1 MFCGWKHC
9 PEEAHLNRWA
19 KRWLII
25 KYNHQKSLFICLFE
39 QKYVCMA
46 WASTNKRDCDAWSLL
61 LLAAAVRSFAHMP
74 LGISDRNNIIS
85 LMSLAIIF
93 LAILSSRIG
102 DAIAICR
109 TTAESLVNHL
119 VGQIVSRE
127 SVWMDLPHHI
137 CSHFDLS
144 DCVYSLW
151 SWCMWFLL
159 LSIYAFHYTNNGIQ
173 HTAKYN
179 TPLLLNLT
187 KNSSAQVSL
196 AFLWW
201 KFVQPFV
208 RIFGNLA

>member
-1 MFCGWKHC
+1 MLFHHFYKELVSFAFIVFVRHTTDCFLLLGCYMFCGWKHC

-46 WASTNKRDCDAWSLL
+46 RASTNKRDCDAWSLL
-61 LLAAAVRSFAHMP
+61 LLAAAVLSFAHMP

-127 SVWMDLPHHI
+127 SVWMASSPSYLFTFWLVRLCVQSMKLMYVVFATFHI
-137 CSHFDLS
+137 R
-144 DCVYSLW
+144 
-151 SWCMWFLL
+151 
-159 LSIYAFHYTNNGIQ
+159 I
-173 HTAKYN
+173 
-179 TPLLLNLT
+179 PLH
-187 KNSSAQVSL
+187 K
-196 AFLWW
+196 
-201 KFVQPFV
+201 
-208 RIFGNLA
+208 